1 MKSILVIRRQIRDT
15 IQTVVD
21 TIMFILFSIAV
32 MAFMFGFFGG

>member
-1 MKSILVIRRQIRDT
+1 MKSILVVRSALRDYLQT
-15 IQTVVD
+15 IKD

>member
-1 MKSILVIRRQIRDT
+1 MKSILVVKSQIRDT
-15 IQTVVD
+15 IQTIKD

>member
-1 MKSILVIRRQIRDT
+1 MKSILVIRSQIRDP